1 MREAIAVVLVLLFT
15 AGLVYAIW
23 RAVMAAL
30 RKPVGPRH
38 PSWLLIAIGLVALF
52 IGFGVV
58 APTEDDSREGGG
70 DSASP
75 ARDQSRARGT
85 ATDETST
92 ETGPASTETA
102 PATSEAEHRQAAA
115 ERRRA
120 GRRAARLRRQ
130 AAARQRAQARAERE
144 ARARRRA
151 IRRQRAQAR
160 AQRQAQALQ
169 RERERNTQQLQEGA
183 TCDEIGVTDI
193 PVVPGA
199 DIDADGDGIGCES

>member
-1 MREAIAVVLVLLFT
+1 VREAIAVVLVLILT
-15 AGLVYAIW
+15 VGLVYTIW

-30 RKPVGPRH
+30 RRPVGPRH
-38 PSWLLIAIGLVALF
+38 PSWPLIAIGLVALF
-52 IGFGVV
+52 IGVGVV
-58 APTEDDSREGGG
+58 APTEDESQDAAD
-70 DSASP
+70 DSASST
-75 ARDQSRARGT
+75 RDQSGDPDT
-85 ATDETST
+85 TDGTST
-92 ETGPASTETA
+92 EAAPASTESA
-102 PATSEAEHRQAAA
+102 PAPSEGERRQLAA

-120 GRRAARLRRQ
+120 ARRAARLRRQ

-151 IRRQRAQAR
+151 IRRERAERR
-160 AQRQAQALQ
+160 AQREAQALQ
-169 RERERNTQQLQEGA
+169 HERERNTQQLQEGA

>member
-1 MREAIAVVLVLLFT
+1 MREAIAVVLVLIFT
-15 AGLVYAIW
+15 VGLVYAIW

-38 PSWLLIAIGLVALF
+38 PSWPLIAIGLVALF
-52 IGFGVV
+52 IGVGVV
-58 APTEDDSREGGG
+58 APTEDDSQEGTG
-70 DSASP
+70 DSASST
-75 ARDQSRARGT
+75 RDKSRDPGT
-85 ATDETST
+85 TTDETST
-92 ETGPASTETA
+92 EAAPASIES
-102 PATSEAEHRQAAA
+102 PSATSEAERRQFAA

-120 GRRAARLRRQ
+120 ARRAARLRRQ

-151 IRRQRAQAR
+151 IRRQRTERR
-160 AQRQAQALQ
+160 AQREAQALQ